1 MFTIGGG
8 KCVVFSLVKVFIW
21 HQCLFVV
28 LIEDVCRV
36 LFDNDEKRVH
46 DGRWWERWAEG
57 RISWLGFSPGRR
69 GSAVCVYVQVCLCW
83 RVCSCLCSCL
93 SCV

>member
-1 MFTIGGG
+1 M
-8 KCVVFSLVKVFIW
+8 
-21 HQCLFVV
+21 FVV

-69 GSAVCVYVQVCLCW
+69 GSAVCVMFIFVYVGV
-83 RVCSCLCSCL
+83 
-93 SCV
+93 

>member
-1 MFTIGGG
+1 M
-8 KCVVFSLVKVFIW
+8 
-21 HQCLFVV
+21 FVV

-69 GSAVCVYVQVCLCW
+69 GPAVCVY
-83 RVCSCLCSCL
+83 CSCLFMLAFESL
-93 SCV
+93 GVRVCVHVYLAFDL